1 MDRDGTL
8 VADLKK
14 LNAAVKKELASA
26 KGENVAIVGHMVQ
39 DMRLK
44 LDICVTVRAKPKV
57 LYARQKGRGYGLAK
71 IKENII
77 SEALDYCGINASKAC
92 RLSFEVETAEEKGR
106 LARYLAGLIGR
117 NEGINGAPM
126 PKDIGAL
133 RAKKDMMKHFLR
145 FISENNIGL

>member
-1 MDRDGTL
+1 M
-8 VADLKK
+8 KK
-14 LNAAVKKELASA
+14 LNTAVKKEIAST
-26 KGENVAIVGHMVQ
+26 KGESVAIVGHMVQ
-39 DMRLK
+39 DMHLK

-92 RLSFEVETAEEKGR
+92 RLSFEVETDEEKGR
-106 LARYLAGLIGR
+106 LVRYLARLIGR
-117 NEGINGAPM
+117 DEGIKGAPM
-126 PKDIGAL
+126 PKNIDAL